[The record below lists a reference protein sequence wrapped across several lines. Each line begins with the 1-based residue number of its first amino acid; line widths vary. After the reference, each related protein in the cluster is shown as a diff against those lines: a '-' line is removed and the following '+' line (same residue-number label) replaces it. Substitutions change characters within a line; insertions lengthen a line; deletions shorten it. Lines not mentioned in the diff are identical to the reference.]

1 MMLHLKQVLSP
12 DELSQARQWLAQ
24 GDWVDGRVTSG
35 SLSGGIKRNR
45 QLPEQSPHAVPL
57 QAMVLGVLRRNQL
70 FFSAALPRQV
80 ATPMFNRYG
89 NEGGGTDSD
98 QISGDYLGDHVDVAM
113 KFLPDG
119 SRVRTDVSCTLFLSE
134 PDEYDGGELVVADS
148 WEDKRIKLPAGDMLL
163 YPASHIHRVEPVTRG
178 VRYASFFWTESM
190 VREEERRKLLFDMDC
205 QLMSLRARL
214 AADDAAVVGLGATY
228 HNLLR
233 MWASS

>member
-1 MMLHLKQVLSP
+1 MMLHLKQVFSA
-12 DELSQARQWLAQ
+12 EEVRHARGLLEQ
-24 GDWVDGRVTSG
+24 GEWTDGRATSG
-35 SLSGGIKRNR
+35 SLPGALKQNR
-45 QLPEQSPHAVPL
+45 QLPEQSAGAAPL
-57 QAMVLGVLRRNQL
+57 QAMVLAALRRNQM

-89 NEGGGTDSD
+89 AGGDH
-98 QISGDYLGDHVDVAM
+98 LGDHVDVAM
-113 KFLPDG
+113 RFMPDG

-134 PDEYDGGELVVADS
+134 PDEYEGGELVVADP

-163 YPASHIHRVEPVTRG
+163 YSAATVHRVEPVRSG

-190 VREEERRKLLFDMDC
+190 VREGERRRLLFDMDC

-214 AADDAAVVGLGATY
+214 PGDDPAVVGLGATY